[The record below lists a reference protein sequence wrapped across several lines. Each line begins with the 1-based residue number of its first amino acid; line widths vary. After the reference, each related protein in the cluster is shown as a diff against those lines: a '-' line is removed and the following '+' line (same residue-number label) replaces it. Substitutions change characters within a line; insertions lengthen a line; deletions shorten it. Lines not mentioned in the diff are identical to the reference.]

1 MEQAEH
7 LIQQKKNFEPDSFPA
22 TQEQL
27 SEAQVDSQHYNMT

>member
-7 LIQQKKNFEPDSFPA
+7 LIQQKKNFAPDSFPA